1 MKHIKARE
9 GADASSG
16 GEQNNTLLP
25 NICRAR
31 RTDTLFTF
39 PRNPSGVVLC
49 ARLLHCND
57 NIQDPHTFSR
67 APPPPQPL
75 AFLCFPSPSA
85 LKKKLLLC
93 GCQRALNRCHIC
105 GGTVSA
111 PFMRWICSSAF
122 GFHGFLD
129 LQIRVQSHLLIA
141 LQLLNSKIGVEWAAH
156 PVQATWQLQRKS
168 NSR

>member
-1 MKHIKARE
+1 MPGSKNRHAVHLSKKSFWSCIM
-9 GADASSG
+9 
-16 GEQNNTLLP
+16 
-25 NICRAR
+25 RAPPALQR
-31 RTDTLFTF
+31 QHPGSAYF
-39 PRNPSGVVLC
+39 
-49 ARLLHCND
+49 
-57 NIQDPHTFSR
+57 FSAGR
-67 APPPPQPL
+67 PAPPPPQPL